1 MKSIT
6 PILLVAVLLFSCQS
20 NKQKA
25 ENVQASPAPAAAIE
39 IVPVNNGDVAF
50 DDYFLD
56 KTMRMDFFH
65 TGNAG
70 EEMFAVDR
78 VLSDGPWGGSRSIL
92 LDKTELGPYFFE
104 VIDRN
109 TKVLLYSRGFA
120 NIFGEWQTTPEAE
133 AGWGTF
139 HESLRFPWP
148 KKPVTVIV
156 NKRNAENKF
165 SRIWTTDIDPSYRQ
179 VNPADRIN
187 PYRVNI
193 IADNG
198 PAQEKLDIVILGDG
212 YSSKEMEKFR
222 SDARR
227 LSGVL
232 LGAEPF
238 KSRSKDINIRS
249 VETPA
254 EQSGVNKPHHGVF
267 RHTPLSV
274 SYSAFDSERYAL
286 TYDNKTVRDVASAV
300 PYEFMVIL
308 LNERTYG
315 GGGIYNLYT
324 TVAADNKYSDYV
336 MIHEMGHHMAGL
348 ADEYYTSSV
357 SYEMPPITIEPWETN
372 VTALLDKENLKWK
385 DLVEEGTPIPTPW
398 NKEEFDAFGY
408 KIQEERDSIRKNL
421 LPETVMEDL
430 FVRQE
435 KAEDAF
441 FAAEQY
447 KGAVGAFEGANYCQ
461 KGMYR
466 SQLDCIMYTRHQVFC
481 EVCRRNISRVIDQY
495 SE

>member
-1 MKSIT
+1 MKSIA
-6 PILLVAVLLFSCQS
+6 PVLLVAALLFSCQP
-20 NKQKA
+20 NKNKI
-25 ENVQASPAPAAAIE
+25 ENIQPSPDTAVVAE
-39 IVPVNNGDVAF
+39 IVTVNNGDMPF
-50 DDYFLD
+50 DKYFLD
-56 KTMRMDFFH
+56 KTMRLDFFH
-65 TGNAG
+65 TGNAS
-70 EEMFAVDR
+70 EEMFAVDK
-78 VLSDGPWGGSRSIL
+78 VLSDGPWGGSRNIL
-92 LDKTELGPYFFE
+92 IDKTELGPYFFE
-104 VIDRN
+104 VIDRD

-120 NIFGEWQTTPEAE
+120 NIFGEWQLTPEAE

-148 KKPVTVIV
+148 GKPVTVIV
-156 NKRNAENKF
+156 KKRNAENKF

-187 PYRVNI
+187 PYKVNV

-198 PAQEKLDIVILGDG
+198 PVQEKLDIVILGDG
-212 YSSKEMEKFR
+212 YSSGEMEKFR

-238 KSRSKDINIRS
+238 KSRSRDINIRS

-324 TVAADNKYSDYV
+324 TVAADNKYSDYI

-357 SYEMPPITIEPWETN
+357 SYEMPPITVEPWETN
-372 VTALLDKENLKWK
+372 VTALLDKDNLKWK
-385 DLVEEGTPIPTPW
+385 DLVATGTPIPTPW
-398 NKEEFDAFGY
+398 NKEEFDAYGY
-408 KIQEERDSIRKNL
+408 RIQEERDSIRKNL

-430 FVRQE
+430 FMRQE

-441 FAAEQY
+441 FATEQY

-481 EVCRRNISRVIDQY
+481 EVCRRNISSVIDQY
-495 SE
+495 SK